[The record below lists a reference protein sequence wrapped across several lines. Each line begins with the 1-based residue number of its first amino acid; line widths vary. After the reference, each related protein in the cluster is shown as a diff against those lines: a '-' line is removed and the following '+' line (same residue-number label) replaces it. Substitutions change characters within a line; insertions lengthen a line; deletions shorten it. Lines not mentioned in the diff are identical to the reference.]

1 MLEESQVA
9 GWGGCPFE
17 NDFGVRW
24 SKTMKF
30 VTTHQLQLLWSPK
43 SWASGDF
50 PLIRDG
56 FGNRTKTEKSY
67 WLPQVQQNVGAHLN
81 LESVLDVSRSKKS
94 VDKSKND
101 EISSPCL
108 VAVRGMNNY
117 SYPPRKTNM
126 AMENHPS
133 LVGDTV
139 HLQIIRGF
147 SMAMLVHQRSAGIN
161 FGSSKLCTEW
171 FAKFGWRSPSFK
183 VGDSG
188 WAHFSGD
195 FFHVNQSLV
204 FQGCTLPKTNM
215 AMEKPPSF
223 SNVMLVF
230 RGILIIYIYRYPG
243 HLSI

>member
-1 MLEESQVA
+1 M
-9 GWGGCPFE
+9 
-17 NDFGVRW
+17 
-24 SKTMKF
+24 
-30 VTTHQLQLLWSPK
+30 
-43 SWASGDF
+43 
-50 PLIRDG
+50 IRDG

-67 WLPQVQQNVGAHLN
+67 LPQVQQNVGAHLN

-161 FGSSKLCTEW
+161 FGSSKLCTE
-171 FAKFGWRSPSFK
+171 
-183 VGDSG
+183 
-188 WAHFSGD
+188 
-195 FFHVNQSLV
+195 
-204 FQGCTLPKTNM
+204 
-215 AMEKPPSF
+215 
-223 SNVMLVF
+223 
-230 RGILIIYIYRYPG
+230 
-243 HLSI
+243 